1 MKQHGI
7 SMNELPQ
14 SRLRIQEFNQ
24 TKQQAIGMLRVDL
37 TIENLKSSV
46 LSDVINLRQNTIY

>member
-46 LSDVINLRQNTIY
+46 LSDIINLRQNLIY